1 MVCPSLRSVTF
12 ALGLALLG
20 AGCSHASAQ
29 KGPATTEPV
38 DATTELRRENASLR
52 RRVQMLED
60 RVLSVERER
69 LGFADPAR
77 VSAPERD
84 VPAYEVRP
92 ETAGAGPS
100 EPDPEDDEGAG
111 YTLGELQPREYQ
123 DPSLWEDHSGLAVTA
138 DPEPAQTSGS
148 EAGASYRLVGDALV
162 QMTRP
167 DKPKVVDKPARGAKG
182 RTMKARYE
190 NALALLRDGQHDAA
204 AEAFGDFVAEH
215 PRSDLA
221 DNAMYWKGEAYYDQ
235 GHYADA
241 LATFTAV
248 IEQYAGGNKASDALL
263 KVVLCYAQL
272 GDLDNARDVLNR
284 LIAAYP
290 GASASDVARIKL
302 AELSS

>member
-1 MVCPSLRSVTF
+1 MVRRSLCPVTF

-38 DATTELRRENASLR
+38 DPTAELRRENASLK

-60 RVLSVERER
+60 RVLRVERET
-69 LGFADPAR
+69 LGPGEPGPSRAA
-77 VSAPERD
+77 ERE

-100 EPDPEDDEGAG
+100 ESRAEFEEQAG
-111 YTLGELQPREYQ
+111 YSLGEVQPREYQ
-123 DPSLWEDHSGLAVTA
+123 DDSLWEDRSGLAITA
-138 DPEPAQTSGS
+138 EADPAQTSGS
-148 EAGASYRLVGDALV
+148 GGGSYRLVGDELV
-162 QMTRP
+162 QMTQPDRP
-167 DKPKVVDKPARGAKG
+167 KAADKPVRGAKG
-182 RTMKARYE
+182 RTIKAQYD

-204 AEAFGDFVAEH
+204 AEAFADFVAHH

-235 GHYADA
+235 GHYSDA

-263 KVVLCYAQL
+263 KVGLCYAQL

-290 GASASDVARIKL
+290 GASASDVARVKL
-302 AELSS
+302 AELST